1 MSSDPVLKAE
11 DGTEYFSLSPSPTA
25 LSEAGPSR
33 QQKVESFPPR
43 LTHEAIQQHNAMNPP
58 LDEKPSTFATA
69 QPPLKVSPSFAPL
82 NPSMGQDLHTFHN
95 GRQAQLLSHQAEVNV
110 KPNPQQLLSNQAEL
124 NVKPNPQQFI
134 YSGQGSSSAQ
144 MQNGPKKEVKSEL
157 TAIDLTKDGDDD
169 ITLVSA
175 KGPSVLTTDPRQVIC
190 IGVICAS
197 MVTQYGIPDSLTM
210 PYLTGNLSEVNAHP
224 RWHKKGW
231 PPGAEY
237 YLEPGYRPIELTA
250 RAAPKPQIL
259 VHDLITPYDNNGQPQ
274 VRREPFGVLVEKHAL
289 SIYPLL
295 STRRMRI
302 AARIKVVP
310 RTMAKNYL
318 QSIELLCFMARKDV
332 PSFSISLLQYNVPLL
347 NPPRYDPNQFE
358 YAPPLEVPNLRNSY
372 GMYNPMPYGQPN
384 PYVQTNPFGQ
394 ILPPYGSSHLM
405 PNRGMVIQ
413 TREETE
419 EERRKQMDKVYSD
432 LPDGETLATTKV
444 DEALITTPLMNH
456 QMRALT
462 FLLDHEKNKTFEKD
476 GKDDNIISLWKAE
489 RKGERILYYKN
500 VVTREKQTRSPKICR
515 GAILA
520 DDMGLGKTLSTISL
534 IATTH
539 EEAREWSKKKILTD
553 DQGEVL
559 PDEEED
565 SDDSDVVAIDVPGA
579 PKRAKIEH
587 STDGSKHANGKK
599 KEGKREHKKKE
610 LERMKRDNIKV
621 RSRATLVVLPLTLVS
636 AWEEQIRLHWA
647 PDKRPKIYVHHGHN
661 RLKDPKKIARHNIV
675 MTTYSTLASEY
686 SILAT
691 HEDSDS
697 EEDEKDDDEEEVVV
711 TDENGNVIGRRLTAA
726 EKAAAIKKKNSLNRK
741 RKRKADKRKRLE
753 KGEGFPLQQI
763 EWFRIVLDEAH
774 TIKESRTLQSR
785 AACFLM
791 ARSRICL
798 TGTPVQNRIQDLY
811 ALIKFL
817 RLEPFD
823 DPIVWN
829 RFCASVDS
837 KIGLEAAKRIKKAA
851 EKEEPLDSTAMKCVQ
866 TIMKYL
872 TLRRTKDMKM
882 ADGTKILELPPKYNR
897 TVQLDFDP
905 HERATYN
912 EMRQQYKDDFEEMK
926 KNDTL
931 KYNYASILHEI
942 SNLRM
947 TCDHIELVESNKDIR
962 HRKEDPLNEDEDPDA
977 LIKREGIS
985 RDRAIRFFEVLCNSD
1000 KAECSMCH
1008 YDLST
1013 FADESS
1019 RQESPID
1026 DIGMGQGISED
1037 QGSKKPV
1044 LTKCAHLLCT
1054 HCLERAI
1061 NSGDQTMDNID
1072 EETRIACPD
1081 CGTAIAALTEIRTL
1095 MPGDIEK
1102 DTKVKNVL
1110 TKETFGADIGIP
1122 VDKRSNQSTKIRAL
1136 VEELETFSRS
1146 NRFSKLYDDNQPHLD
1161 QVAADATEKEMG
1173 YNDEVYVTQVGS
1185 PTKPIKSVVFSQWTS
1200 MLDRVARAVH
1210 RAGIKSA
1217 TLDGRMKRFERNEN
1231 LEKFQNDPS
1240 VEVFLI
1246 SLKAGG
1252 VGLNLVSAC
1261 RAYLLEPY
1269 WNPATENQGLD
1280 RVHRMGQLRPVI
1292 TTKYIVSRSIEEN
1305 MLELQRSKMELAE
1318 SVSGKGRKLSREQE
1332 LNILFN
1338 DDFSSRRRNNNA
1350 QASTSRI
1357 TDAAAEDSNTE
1368 SEGDRQ
1374 DETKKEK
1381 EDDDDGA

>member
-1 MSSDPVLKAE
+1 MALDPAQKAKDE
-11 DGTEYFSLSPSPTA
+11 IESYSLSPSPPPT
-25 LSEAGPSR
+25 SQQAGPSR
-33 QQKVESFPPR
+33 QKMQSTPSR
-43 LTHEAIQQHNAMNPP
+43 LTHEAIEQHNALNPP
-58 LDEKPSTFATA
+58 LDGKPSAFAVA
-69 QPPLKVSPSFAPL
+69 QPALKESPPITPVV
-82 NPSMGQDLHTFHN
+82 PSMGHDLHTFHN
-95 GRQAQLLSHQAEVNV
+95 ERQTQLLSHQPEV
-110 KPNPQQLLSNQAEL
+110 

-134 YSGQGSSSAQ
+134 YSGQGSSLGQ
-144 MQNGPKKEVKSEL
+144 QQNDSSQAIQSKREPKVEAKMEPS
-157 TAIDLTKDGDDD
+157 AIDLTKDDDD
-169 ITLVSA
+169 VTLVSA
-175 KGPSVLTTDPRQVIC
+175 KGPSVHIGPRQVIC
-190 IGVICAS
+190 IGVIIAS
-197 MVTQYGIPDSLTM
+197 MTTNFGIPDSLTTPYM
-210 PYLTGNLSEVNAHP
+210 PADLSEVNAHP
-224 RWHKKGW
+224 RWHKKDW
-231 PPGAEY
+231 PLGAQY
-237 YLEPGYRPIELTA
+237 YLEAGYRPIELTA
-250 RAAPKPQIL
+250 RNAPRPQVL
-259 VHDLITPYDNNGQPQ
+259 VHDLITPYDNNGMPQ
-274 VRREPFGVLVEKHAL
+274 VRREPFGLVVDKYAHAL
-289 SIYPLL
+289 YPML

-310 RTMAKNYL
+310 RSMAMNYVHPV
-318 QSIELLCFMARKDV
+318 ELLCFMARSDV
-332 PSFSISLLQYNVPLL
+332 PAFMIYLYQSNIQLLHPT
-347 NPPRYDPNQFE
+347 RYDPNQFE
-358 YAPPLEVPNLRNSY
+358 YKPPLDVPPLAYNRSQ
-372 GMYNPMPYGQPN
+372 GYNPNPYGQM
-384 PYVQTNPFGQ
+384 
-394 ILPPYGSSHLM
+394 LPPNNLSFQM
-405 PNRGMVIQ
+405 PNRGLVMPSK
-413 TREETE
+413 EETE
-419 EERRKQMDKVYSD
+419 EERRKQMDQVYSN
-432 LPDGETLATTKV
+432 LPDGETLTTTKV
-444 DEALITTPLMNH
+444 DESLITTPLMNH

-462 FLLDHEKNKTFEKD
+462 FLLDHEKSKTFEED
-476 GKDDNIISLWKAE
+476 GKDENIVSLWKAK
-489 RKGERILYYKN
+489 RHGNRIIHYEN
-500 VVTREKQTRSPKICR
+500 VVTQEQQSRLPKLCR

-520 DDMGLGKTLSTISL
+520 DDMGLGKTLTTISL
-534 IATTH
+534 IASTH
-539 EEAREWSKKKILTD
+539 EEARAWSKRKLLTD
-553 DQGEVL
+553 DQGETL
-559 PDEEED
+559 PKEEADSDD
-565 SDDSDVVAIDVPGA
+565 SDDSDVVAIDIPGA
-579 PKRAKIEH
+579 PKHAKTSHNTE
-587 STDGSKHANGKK
+587 GPNYVNGKKK
-599 KEGKREHKKKE
+599 KEGKREQKKKG
-610 LERMKRDNIKV
+610 LENWKRDNIKI

-647 PDKRPKIYVHHGHN
+647 PDKRPKIYVHHGHT

-686 SILAT
+686 SIIAT

-697 EEDEKDDDEEEVVV
+697 EEDENDEDEEEVIV
-711 TDENGNVIGRRLTAA
+711 TDEQGNAIGRRMTAA
-726 EKAAAIKKKNSLNRK
+726 EKAALIKKKNSANRK

-785 AACFLM
+785 ASCFLI

-823 DPIVWN
+823 DLVVWN

-837 KIGLEAAKRIKKAA
+837 KIGLEAAKRIKKSTD
-851 EKEEPLDSTAMKCVQ
+851 KEEPLDSTAMKCVQ

-882 ADGTKILELPPKYNR
+882 ADGTKILELPPKYSR

-926 KNDTL
+926 KNDML

-962 HRKEDPLNEDEDPDA
+962 HRKADPLNQNEDPDA

-985 RDRAIRFFEVLCNSD
+985 RDRAIRFFEVLCSSD
-1000 KAECSMCH
+1000 KADCAMCH
-1008 YDLST
+1008 HDLST

-1019 RQESPID
+1019 RQESPIEE
-1026 DIGMGQGISED
+1026 IGQGISED
-1037 QGSKKPV
+1037 QGSKRPV

-1054 HCLERAI
+1054 HCLEKAV
-1061 NSGDQTMDNID
+1061 NAGGQTMDNID

-1095 MPGDIEK
+1095 APGDIEK
-1102 DTKVKNVL
+1102 NTKARNIL
-1110 TKETFGADIGIP
+1110 TKETFGADIGVP
-1122 VDKRSNQSTKIRAL
+1122 VDKRSNYSTKIRAL
-1136 VEELETFSRS
+1136 VEELETFSQS
-1146 NRFSKLYDDNQPHLD
+1146 NPFSKLYDANKPHLD

-1173 YNDEVYVTQVGS
+1173 YEEVYIAEAGS
-1185 PTKPIKSVVFSQWTS
+1185 ATRPIKSVVFSQWTS

-1217 TLDGRMKRFERNEN
+1217 TLDGRMQRSERNEH
-1231 LEKFQNDPS
+1231 LEKFKNDPS

-1280 RVHRMGQLRPVI
+1280 RVHRMGQLRPVV
-1292 TTKYIVSRSIEEN
+1292 TTKYIVSRCIEEN
-1305 MLELQRSKMELAE
+1305 MLELQRLKMELAE
-1318 SVSGKGRKLSREQE
+1318 SVGGKRRTMNREQE

-1338 DDFSSRRRNNNA
+1338 DDFSGRRNGNSNA

-1357 TDAAAEDSNTE
+1357 TAAEESHTE
-1368 SEGDRQ
+1368 SEGDDQ
-1374 DETKKEK
+1374 EEATEENGEEGGKN
-1381 EDDDDGA
+1381 